1 MLQEIVLLFISCW
14 PVVKFEMECKLGHW
28 LVQILTSG
36 WKPIVSRVDNNSS
49 NNRKRARAS
58 SSQIRI
64 YFKGNIGL
72 VGWTDYK

>member
-1 MLQEIVLLFISCW
+1 MIS
-14 PVVKFEMECKLGHW
+14 PNIDFW
-28 LVQILTSG
+28 LKTHC
-36 WKPIVSRVDNNSS
+36 S

-58 SSQIRI
+58 SFQIRI